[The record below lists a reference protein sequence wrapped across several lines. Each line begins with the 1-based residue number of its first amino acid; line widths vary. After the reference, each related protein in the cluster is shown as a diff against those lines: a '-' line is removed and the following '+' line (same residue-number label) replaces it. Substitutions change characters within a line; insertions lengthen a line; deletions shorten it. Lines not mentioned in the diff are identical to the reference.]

1 MSSDRNSA
9 EAHLEDAAVVARAR
23 GGEHTAWEHI
33 VRRHQE
39 AVFRYAYLQLG
50 DPAEAEDV
58 AQETFVRAY
67 RAIGRFDAARPLRP
81 WLLRITRNLSR
92 NRFRSWARRWRAV
105 QRWTDEV
112 RRAADVADDPTEG
125 SLRAAAVSL
134 REVVQRMKE
143 TDRQVIYLRFF
154 LDLSLEETGEA
165 LGVPIGTVKSRLS
178 RALGR
183 LRATVRRDHPS
194 LREALEG

>member
-1 MSSDRNSA
+1 MSSERTSA
-9 EAHLEDAAVVARAR
+9 EARLEDAAIVARAR
-23 GGEHTAWEHI
+23 GGEQTAWEHI
-33 VRRHQE
+33 VRRHQA

-67 RAIGRFDAARPLRP
+67 HAFGRFDAARPLRP
-81 WLLRITRNLSR
+81 WLLRIARNLAR

-105 QRWTDEV
+105 QRWTAEV
-112 RRAADVADDPTEG
+112 RRAADVADDPAED
-125 SLRAAAVSL
+125 SLRAGAAAL
-134 REVVQRMKE
+134 HDVVRGMSD
-143 TDRQVIYLRFF
+143 TDQEVIYLRFF

-183 LRATVRRDHPS
+183 LRAAVRRDHPS
-194 LREALEG
+194 LHEALEG